1 MARAVKAGV
10 LKKAK
15 VLGKKSVKKA
25 GPVEKSVATKKVAK
39 AKAVVEVKKATEQPA
54 IEAKK
59 KISEKLLEAMEKRKA
74 EQGQRSP
81 FGGRPMGRRGR
92 RPKNMADYTPM
103 SEEQEDSYV
112 LESENE
118 NLEYDTGIRVSG
130 ARDDGG
136 FSLDR
141 VDDFD
146 EELNFD
152 W

>member
-1 MARAVKAGV
+1 MARAVKSGV

-15 VLGKKSVKKA
+15 VQAKKQTKKVSPVAKQVAAKKA
-25 GPVEKSVATKKVAK
+25 GKATVSAATKPVA
-39 AKAVVEVKKATEQPA
+39 QPTLG
-54 IEAKK
+54 AKK
-59 KISEKLLEAMEKRKA
+59 SISEKLLEAVEKRKA
-74 EQGQRSP
+74 EQAAKSP

-92 RPKNMADYTPM
+92 RPKNMTDYTPM

-112 LESENE
+112 LEQENE
-118 NLEYDTGIRVSG
+118 NLEYDTGIRVAGGKEDG
-130 ARDDGG
+130 A

-141 VDDFD
+141 IEDFD